1 MNPANEIDKTMRDTV
16 DLIVFDFDG
25 VLTDNRVLVTEDG
38 KEAVL
43 CNRAD
48 GLGFD
53 MFRAAN
59 ISAVIVSTERNP
71 VVTRRAEK
79 LRVPVLQNVADKSS
93 TLVEHCRTA
102 GIDLARVM
110 FVGNDIND
118 LAAMRLVG
126 IPVAVAD
133 AHPAVLDV
141 ARIVLSSKGGDGAAR
156 EVAEAVLCL
165 PFALVQPE

>member
-1 MNPANEIDKTMRDTV
+1 MRDSV

-25 VLTDNRVLVTEDG
+25 VLTDNRVLVMDDG

-59 ISAVIVSTERNP
+59 IPVAIVSTERNP
-71 VVTRRAEK
+71 VVARRAEK
-79 LRVPVLQNVADKSS
+79 LRVPVLQNVADKKQ
-93 TLVEHCRTA
+93 TLAEHCRSA
-102 GIDLARVM
+102 GIDLARVV

-118 LAAMRLVG
+118 LAVMRTVG
-126 IPVAVAD
+126 YPVAVAD
-133 AHPAVLDV
+133 AHPAVLD
-141 ARIVLSSKGGDGAAR
+141 AAKIVLSAKGGDGAAR
-156 EVAEAVLCL
+156 ELAEHVLGL
-165 PFALVQPE
+165 PYAPAQPEQTP